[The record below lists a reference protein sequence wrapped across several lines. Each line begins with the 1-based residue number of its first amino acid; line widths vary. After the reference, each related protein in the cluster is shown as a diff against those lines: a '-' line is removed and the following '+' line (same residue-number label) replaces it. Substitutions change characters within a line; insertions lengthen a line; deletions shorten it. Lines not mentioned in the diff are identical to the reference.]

1 MVLTLTWQINKV
13 GNSMEIDGTEFED
26 MKKFICQ
33 RTKILWYKYR
43 IFYNRNIIFL
53 GIEVMNKETE
63 EKIIKHKITS
73 AALSKLVK

>member
-1 MVLTLTWQINKV
+1 MVLTVTWQINGV
-13 GNSMEIDGTEFED
+13 GNSLEINGTEFED
-26 MKKFICQ
+26 INKFICQ

-63 EKIIKHKITS
+63 AKIIKGKITS